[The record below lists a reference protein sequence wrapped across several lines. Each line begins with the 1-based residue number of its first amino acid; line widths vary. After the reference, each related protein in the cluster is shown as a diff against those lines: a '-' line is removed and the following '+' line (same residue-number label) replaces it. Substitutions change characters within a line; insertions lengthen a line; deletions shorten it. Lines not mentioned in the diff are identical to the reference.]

1 MPTDVRTCGRCG
13 RPRSDRFDEG
23 SGNRDG
29 SWSPRPDRPPP
40 PPEGRPGP
48 RPGGGDRP
56 RAEAPGRR
64 GAPESPPPPAGTVSV
79 VEGQVHGA
87 RFRTEQQRDTSEAV
101 CTFRVERYD
110 DSGNRVQLIPVEMRG
125 YRVEGS
131 ISDGDWV
138 RGTGRMKSGTFRMTE
153 VENLT
158 TGADVRAKGIPR
170 IALVFVFV
178 LFALILAFMIWG
190 AVQMFSTG

>member
-1 MPTDVRTCGRCG
+1 M
-13 RPRSDRFDEG
+13 
-23 SGNRDG
+23 
-29 SWSPRPDRPPP
+29 
-40 PPEGRPGP
+40 
-48 RPGGGDRP
+48 
-56 RAEAPGRR
+56 
-64 GAPESPPPPAGTVSV
+64 SV

-110 DSGNRVQLIPVEMRG
+110 DSGNRIQLIPVEMRG

>member
-1 MPTDVRTCGRCG
+1 M
-13 RPRSDRFDEG
+13 
-23 SGNRDG
+23 
-29 SWSPRPDRPPP
+29 
-40 PPEGRPGP
+40 
-48 RPGGGDRP
+48 
-56 RAEAPGRR
+56 
-64 GAPESPPPPAGTVSV
+64 SV

-87 RFRTEQQRDTSEAV
+87 QFRTEQQRDISETV

-138 RGTGRMKSGTFRMTE
+138 RGTGRMKSGTFHMTE

-158 TGADVRAKGIPR
+158 TGAGVRAKRIPR

-178 LFALILAFMIWG
+178 FFALILAFMIWG
-190 AVQMFSTG
+190 AVQMFGTG